1 MTTST
6 TPAGAEPTDAT
17 QRSPRAASPSH
28 AHTPQASIPAS
39 PAVPGTGQALSRWL
53 RKAWI
58 WFVLAAL
65 LLLVALPSMLRQN
78 PDTRQLSPSSP
89 APNGGQAVVRVLQ
102 AQGITVHPAE
112 SLEEALTLANQHPQA
127 TVLFHDASD
136 HLPAAG
142 LDRLSEEIAPER
154 RVLVEPGFQ
163 ALGALAPAVS
173 QAGQVPDGD
182 PLVSGPGCGLAMGQ
196 EAQSVMASGRAY
208 RGAGAQACFPVPG
221 TASGSTTEAAH
232 AVLETTDGTVVIG
245 QRGVFANESADDEGH
260 SALALWSLGQ
270 SSDVVWYLP
279 GLADVAIE
287 PGPPTIDQLLPD
299 WVRPA
304 GIWLLLCLAVL
315 MLWRGRRHGP
325 LAVEPLPV
333 IVPASETAVG
343 RARLYERSGQHGS
356 AARALRSGTLVRLS
370 RVLRLGHGAS
380 VEAVV
385 TAAARTTGQDAIQ
398 VAAVLDV
405 SHVTTAR
412 ELVAAGRTLLDLEDA
427 VHAALTTDHAA
438 APPASDSD
446 GRTP

>member
-1 MTTST
+1 MTTSA
-6 TPAGAEPTDAT
+6 TPTAAT
-17 QRSPRAASPSH
+17 QGSGQTAAPAHDSATRASTPSG
-28 AHTPQASIPAS
+28 

-65 LLLVALPSMLRQN
+65 LLLVALPSMLREN
-78 PDTRQLSPSSP
+78 PDTRQLSPASP

-112 SLEEALTLANQHPQA
+112 SLEEALALADEHPRA
-127 TVLFHDASD
+127 PVLFHDAAD
-136 HLPAAG
+136 HLPETG
-142 LDRLSEEIAPER
+142 LDRLAEEVAPER

-173 QAGQVPDGD
+173 QAGQVPDGG
-182 PLVSGPGCGLAMGQ
+182 PLASGEGCGLPMGR
-196 EAQSVMASGRAY
+196 EAQSMEASGRAY
-208 RGAGAQACFPVPG
+208 RSAGAQACFPVPG
-221 TASGSTTEAAH
+221 TDSGSTTDPAH
-232 AVLETTDGTVVIG
+232 AVLETADGTMVIG
-245 QRGVFANESADDEGH
+245 QVGVFANESADTEGH
-260 SALALWSLGQ
+260 SVLALWSLGR

-287 PGPPTIDQLLPD
+287 PGPPTMDQLLPD

-304 GIWLLLCLAVL
+304 GIWLILCLALL

-325 LAVEPLPV
+325 LALEPLPV

-343 RARLYERSGQHGS
+343 RARLYERTGQHGA
-356 AARALRSGTLVRLS
+356 AARALRSATLLRLS

-380 VEAVV
+380 VEALVS
-385 TAAARTTGQDAIQ
+385 AAARTTGREPLQ
-398 VAAVLDV
+398 VASVLDV
-405 SHVTTAR
+405 SHVATGR
-412 ELVAAGRTLLDLEDA
+412 DLVAAGRALLDLEDA

-438 APPASDSD
+438 AEQATDSD

>member
-1 MTTST
+1 MTTSA
-6 TPAGAEPTDAT
+6 TPASARPTAAT
-17 QRSPRAASPSH
+17 QRSDRTGSH
-28 AHTPQASIPAS
+28 SQVSTSLAPTPPG

-58 WFVLAAL
+58 WFVLGAL

-112 SLEEALTLANQHPQA
+112 SLEEALTLADEHPQA
-127 TVLFHDASD
+127 SVLFHDAAD
-136 HLPAAG
+136 HLPETG
-142 LDRLSEEIAPER
+142 LDRLAEEVAPER

-182 PLVSGPGCGLAMGQ
+182 PLASGQGCGLPMGR
-196 EAQSVMASGRAY
+196 EAQSIEASGRAY
-208 RGAGAQACFPVPG
+208 RSAGAQACFPIPG
-221 TASGSTTEAAH
+221 TDSGSTTDPAH
-232 AVLETTDGTVVIG
+232 AVLETADGTVVIG
-245 QRGVFANESADDEGH
+245 QIGVFANESADVEGH
-260 SALALWSLGQ
+260 PVLALWSLGQ

-287 PGPPTIDQLLPD
+287 PGPPTMDQLLPD

-304 GIWLLLCLAVL
+304 GIWLILCLAVL

-356 AARALRSGTLVRLS
+356 AARALRSATLVRLS

-385 TAAARTTGQDAIQ
+385 TAAARTTGRNAPQ

-412 ELVAAGRTLLDLEDA
+412 GLVAAGLALLDLEDA

-438 APPASDSD
+438 AEPATDSD

>member
-1 MTTST
+1 MTTRA
-6 TPAGAEPTDAT
+6 TPTADI
-17 QRSPRAASPSH
+17 QRSQR
-28 AHTPQASIPAS
+28 TAS
-39 PAVPGTGQALSRWL
+39 PAQASTPPGPAVPATGQALSRWL

-65 LLLVALPSMLRQN
+65 LVLVALPSMLRQN

-112 SLEEALTLANQHPQA
+112 SLEEALALAEEHPQA
-127 TVLFHDASD
+127 PVLFHDAAD
-136 HLPAAG
+136 HLPETG
-142 LDRLSEEIAPER
+142 LDRLSEEVAPER

-163 ALGALAPAVS
+163 ALGALAPAVA

-182 PLVSGPGCGLAMGQ
+182 PLASGEGCGLPMGR
-196 EAQSVMASGRAY
+196 EAQTIGASGLAY
-208 RGAGAQACFPVPG
+208 RSAGAQACFPVPG
-221 TASGSTTEAAH
+221 TESGSTTDPAH
-232 AVLETTDGTVVIG
+232 AVLETADGTVVIG
-245 QRGVFANESADDEGH
+245 HVGVFANESADAEGH
-260 SALALWSLGQ
+260 PVLALWSLGR

-279 GLADVAIE
+279 GLADVAID
-287 PGPPTIDQLLPD
+287 PGPPTMDQLLPD

-304 GIWLLLCLAVL
+304 GIWLILCLAVL

-356 AARALRSGTLVRLS
+356 AARALRSATLLRLS
-370 RVLRLGHGAS
+370 RALRLGHGAS
-380 VEAVV
+380 VEALV
-385 TAAARTTGQDAIQ
+385 TAAARTTGREPRQ

-405 SHVTTAR
+405 SHVATAR
-412 ELVAAGRTLLDLEDA
+412 ELVSAGRGLLDLEDA
-427 VHAALTTDHAA
+427 VRAGLTTDHAA
-438 APPASDSD
+438 AEQASDSD